1 MPPDP
6 SKSGPPRRPPAA
18 AGRPNPRGP
27 RQSDVP
33 PVIEPAPRRKRRRSS
48 APLVLGLVAVAAVMA
63 GLLFVL
69 LGPGREPPARKAA
82 TSQGEVAGSAPTPA
96 DPSAAPDPAIASGE
110 DEQPSVSGRYLVVD
124 TGRMPWAPPTSGPR
138 PRLDYLP
145 PGSQLV
151 LLCRPADLLAQ
162 DEGPLL
168 LRGLGPVA
176 DATLKQLAAWCGC
189 EPGDIEFI
197 QAGWQGGG
205 PDEVLGGV
213 AVRLTAGHQVPGD
226 DASRKAA
233 WGATTDVSFQGQTY
247 HRGQGHS
254 FWVPEDE
261 GSRVLVVVS
270 ESPRAPSA
278 GPAGGGSPLI
288 EDTVRAALE
297 ARGLPATE
305 LAVDLPRDLAVL
317 VGMLDAE
324 RHVTLFGTPHFLV
337 NRGRVALA
345 GPLANLLEPLRGFF
359 GESLAAAALSLHVGD
374 TCYLEFDAVTPFA
387 QPPRKEAPAVFDR
400 LAAVPGTVEAAIASM
415 NLDPYGKILVL
426 RLPAMLRMLVAEA
439 RWAPEGE
446 GLVINAYLPE
456 HAAHNLIV
464 ATELALAQA
473 AGAGPPV
480 ATRAAAEPGRRRT
493 AGEALDQRITL
504 VFPRDTLEMA
514 VQFVAEQAGIP
525 LEIMGPDLQLE
536 GITKNQSFG
545 LDERDKPARE
555 VLQTI
560 LAKANP
566 DGKLVYVVRQADSG
580 ESILITTRAA
590 AEKRGDSLPAEFAP
604 PAAR

>member
-1 MPPDP
+1 MPPDS
-6 SKSGPPRRPPAA
+6 SKSGPPRRPVAA
-18 AGRPNPRGP
+18 AGRPDPRGP
-27 RQSDVP
+27 RQADVR

-82 TSQGEVAGSAPTPA
+82 TSQGGVAGSAPTPA
-96 DPSAAPDPAIASGE
+96 DQSAAPDAAIARVE
-110 DEQPSVSGRYLVVD
+110 VEPPAAAPRYLVVD
-124 TGRMPWAPPTSGPR
+124 AGRMPWAPPTSGPR
-138 PRLDYLP
+138 PRLEYLP

-162 DEGPLL
+162 DEGPLFV
-168 LRGLGPVA
+168 RGLGPVA
-176 DATLKQLAAWCGC
+176 EATLKQLAAWCGC
-189 EPGDIEFI
+189 EPDDIEFI

-213 AVRLTAGHQVPGD
+213 AVRLTAGRQVPGD

-233 WGATTDVSFQGQTY
+233 WGATTGASFQGQTY
-247 HRGQGHS
+247 YRGQGHS

-261 GSRVLVVVS
+261 GGRVLVVVS
-270 ESPRAPSA
+270 ESPRSVRPGPDGVGSA
-278 GPAGGGSPLI
+278 LI
-288 EDTVRAALE
+288 EDTIRTALE
-297 ARGLPATE
+297 ARGLPAKE
-305 LAVDLPRDLAVL
+305 LAVDLPRGLAVL
-317 VGMLDAE
+317 TGMLDAD
-324 RHVTLFGTPHFLV
+324 RHLTLFGTPHFLV
-337 NRGRVALA
+337 NRGRVLLA
-345 GPLANLLEPLRGFF
+345 GPLAYLLEPLRGFC

-374 TCYLEFDAVTPFA
+374 NCYLEFDAVTPSA
-387 QPPRKEAPAVFDR
+387 QPPRKEAPVVFDR
-400 LAAVPGTVEAAIASM
+400 LAAVPAAVEAAIAKM

-426 RLPAMLRMLVAEA
+426 RLPAMLRLLVAQA
-439 RWAPEGE
+439 RWASEGE
-446 GLVINAYLPE
+446 GFVINAYLPE
-456 HAAHNLIV
+456 HAAHNLVV
-464 ATELALAQA
+464 AAELALAQA
-473 AGAGPPV
+473 AGTSPQET
-480 ATRAAAEPGRRRT
+480 TRTAAEPARIRT
-493 AGEALDQRITL
+493 AALDRRITL

-525 LEIMGPDLQLE
+525 MEIVGPDLQLE

-545 LDERDKPARE
+545 LDERDTPARE
-555 VLQTI
+555 VLHTI

-566 DGKLVYVVRQADSG
+566 DGKLVYVVRQTEAG

-590 AEKRGDSLPAEFAP
+590 AEKRGDALPPEFAP